1 MDVLLDRVREMILRQ
16 PVWGIVGALRA
27 LRDRPDSTPLLARIQ
42 VPVLVVAG
50 DDDQIAPAAE
60 MEGMA
65 RAIPGARFVLLRGS
79 GHLAP
84 LEQPGALN
92 DALTAFL

>member
-1 MDVLLDRVREMILRQ
+1 MIMRQ

-27 LRDRPDSTPLLARIQ
+27 LRDRPDSTSTLGRIG
-42 VPVLVVAG
+42 VPALVVAG

-60 MEGMA
+60 MEAMA
-65 RAIPGARFVLLRGS
+65 RAIPGAKFRVVHGA

-84 LEQPGALN
+84 LEQPLAVRGAIRG
-92 DALTAFL
+92 FLQTLA